1 MENQKRL
8 QYKVGIFVALSL
20 LLCLGFIVVLG
31 GDKAFFHRTITL
43 KMKSADTGGLTVGSI
58 VQIAGISCGNVI
70 GLEFDDS
77 NKVVTTLRVDR
88 KFLPRLTKG
97 SLASLQ
103 TQGALGD
110 KYVLIRPGPPTN
122 EVVGDGDFIETEGTE
137 DLISTIGHSGNKIEK
152 AFDILD
158 QVDRLTQTLNQKNFA
173 GNLAETSR
181 NLKTSTDTL
190 QEILIS
196 IRGVDPKNGKLKKS
210 LDHIES
216 ILAKIDSGE
225 GTLGGLINDPTVH
238 EDIKELLGGAK
249 RSTVLKYLI
258 RQAVKGGE
266 EDEKE
271 KAKQKN
277 NRE

>member
-1 MENQKRL
+1 MENQRRL

-20 LLCLGFIVVLG
+20 ILSLAFIVVLG
-31 GDKAFFHRTITL
+31 GDKAFMHRSIIL
-43 KMKSADTGGLTVGSI
+43 RMKANETGGLNIGSI
-58 VQIAGISCGNVI
+58 VQIAGINCGNVI
-70 GLEFDDS
+70 GLDFDDS
-77 NKVVTTLRVDR
+77 NKVITTLRVDR

-97 SLASLQ
+97 SMASLQ

-110 KYVLIRPGPPTN
+110 KYVLIRPGPPSNQTL
-122 EVVGDGDFIETEGTE
+122 GDGEFIEIEGAE
-137 DLISTIGHSGNKIEK
+137 DLISTLGRSGNKIEK
-152 AFDILD
+152 AFDILE
-158 QVDRLTQTLNQKNFA
+158 QVDHLTQTLNQKNFA

-190 QEILIS
+190 QEILLS
-196 IRGVDPKNGKLKKS
+196 VRGVDPRNNKLKKS

-225 GTLGGLINDPTVH
+225 GTLGGLISDPTVH
-238 EDIKELLGGAK
+238 EDLKELLGGAK

-266 EDEKE
+266 EDEKQRT
-271 KAKQKN
+271 KDKK
-277 NRE
+277 